1 MAYWGLLYLIIGAI
15 FRHIL
20 GMQYYIGKF
29 KVSRFYKLIALA
41 LLLMSMYL
49 VTGHFPIWS
58 DWKGWLCMAWSIGWI
73 IRFNSHTHG
82 DYWLLDS
89 YEPDEERSW
98 WVGKVLTLL
107 FGKGNYY
114 NFEGNF
120 VGLTLGYLVPALMA
134 SLTMPNHWFWLC
146 GFLVP
151 VCYLICEFTLQ
162 FTGRR
167 TKMAEYASGAVQ
179 FLLFFA
185 NLI

>member
-1 MAYWGLLYLIIGAI
+1 MAYFGLLYLIIGAV

-29 KVSRFYKLIALA
+29 KVSRCYKLIALA
-41 LLLMSMYL
+41 LLLVSMYL
-49 VTGHFPIWS
+49 VTGNFPIWA
-58 DWKGWLCMAWSIGWI
+58 DWKGWLGMAWSIGWM

-82 DYWLLDS
+82 DYWILDDTN
-89 YEPDEERSW
+89 PDEERSW

-120 VGLTLGYLVPALMA
+120 VGLTLGYLAPALMA
-134 SLTMPNHWFWLC
+134 SLTMPSHWFWLC

-151 VCYLICEFTLQ
+151 ICYLICEFTLE

-179 FLLFFA
+179 FLLFFI
-185 NLI
+185 NLV